1 MLQDM
6 TKYVALCCRISRD
19 KSGRTE
25 GVQAQERWGREYA
38 AATWPGIP
46 VEVFADGN
54 NSAMNPDGPRPEH
67 DRFKEW
73 LAAGRIG
80 HVWAVEQSRLE
91 RDELRWFGLAAEL
104 DAAGITHLH
113 TKRDGLVDV
122 RGEVAG
128 IKAVLNAGE
137 VRKMK
142 ARLADTLA
150 DKAGRGLPPGGAHA
164 CYRGAKT
171 PTGEKTLEPIPERAE
186 AYTWAAEAVL
196 SGWSLANITAELRAR
211 GITGTRGGELGAS
224 SVRSTLLSPTI
235 AGKRVHQ
242 GVTVRGNWPPV
253 LDEPTWRAV
262 AARLTTD
269 RVVQRSDGQT
279 YVVQGKR
286 RNHPGRKYLLTGGD
300 PCIIVCGVCSC
311 DLAGQPKRQRNG
323 TSRPHYMCAAVKG
336 GRACVSAAMDRVDDV
351 VMERLWAELDKPEF
365 LHAVAVDEYAERRD
379 TAVKELGEL
388 EQQRTELA
396 GLWAT
401 RQLTAAE
408 WSAARDALADQE
420 RKLSSELANLPA
432 PRAQVDVGEAREAWP
447 YMTLD
452 EQRAFVRLF
461 VGRVII
467 HRAAAEGK
475 RFFDPN
481 RVEIQWLAA

>member
-1 MLQDM
+1 M
-6 TKYVALCCRISRD
+6 TQYVALCCRISRD

-38 AATWPGIP
+38 AATWPGVP

-73 LAAGRIG
+73 LAAGRIA

-137 VRKMK
+137 VRKMRR
-142 ARLADTLA
+142 RLMDTLA

-171 PTGEKTLEPIPERAE
+171 PDGEKTLEPIPDRAE
-186 AYTWAAEAVL
+186 AYAWAADAVL
-196 SGWSLANITAELRAR
+196 SGWSMANITTELRAR
-211 GITGTRGGELGAS
+211 GVTGTRGGELGAS

-242 GVTVRGNWPPV
+242 GATVRGNWPPV

-262 AARLTTD
+262 TAKLTAD
-269 RVVQRSDGQT
+269 RVVQRSDGEAHL
-279 YVVQGKR
+279 VRGRR

-300 PCIIVCGVCSC
+300 PCLVVCGVCGC
-311 DLAGQPKRQRNG
+311 DLIGAPKVHRNG
-323 TSRPHYMCAAVKG
+323 TSKPHLLCAVVKG
-336 GRACVSAAMDRVDDV
+336 GRACVSVAMDRVDEL
-351 VMERLWAELDKPEF
+351 VMDRLWAELDKPEF
-365 LHAVAVDEYAERRD
+365 LHALAVDEYAERRD
-379 TAVKELGEL
+379 ALVKQLGDL

-396 GLWAT
+396 KMWT
-401 RQLTAAE
+401 RRHLTAAE
-408 WSAARDALADQE
+408 WSTARADLADQE
-420 RKLSSELANLPA
+420 RELSGELANLPA
-432 PRAQVDVGEAREAWP
+432 PRARVDVAEAREAWP

-452 EQRAFVRLF
+452 ERRDFVRLF
-461 VGRVII
+461 IERVTI
-467 HRAAAEGK
+467 HRAAPETK
-475 RFFDPN
+475 HTFDPN
-481 RVEIQWLAA
+481 RVSIAWRVL

>member
-1 MLQDM
+1 M
-6 TKYVALCCRISRD
+6 TQYVALCCRISRD

-38 AATWPGIP
+38 ADTWPGVP

-91 RDELRWFGLAAEL
+91 RDEMSWFGLAAEL

-113 TKRDGLVDV
+113 TKRDGLVNV
-122 RGEVAG
+122 RGVVAG
-128 IKAVLNAGE
+128 IKAVINASE
-137 VRKMK
+137 VRVMK

-171 PTGEKTLEPIPERAE
+171 PDGEKTLEPIPERAE
-186 AYTWAAEAVL
+186 AYTWAADAVL
-196 SGWSLANITAELRAR
+196 SGWSLANVTTELRSR
-211 GITGTRGGELGAS
+211 GVTGTRGGELGAS

-242 GVTVRGNWPPV
+242 GVTVRGNWPAV
-253 LDEPTWRAV
+253 LDESTWRAV
-262 AARLTTD
+262 TARLTAD
-269 RVVQRSDGQT
+269 RVVQRSDGKA
-279 YVVQGKR
+279 YLVQGRR
-286 RNHPGRKYLLTGGD
+286 RNHPGLKYLLTGGLV
-300 PCIIVCGVCSC
+300 VCGVCEHE
-311 DLAGQPKRQRNG
+311 LIGAPKVHRNG
-323 TSRPHYMCAAVKG
+323 TRRPHYLCAIVKG

-365 LHAVAVDEYAERRD
+365 LHALAVDEHAERRD
-379 TAVKELGEL
+379 AIVKQLGDL

-396 GLWAT
+396 GMWSA

-408 WSAARDALADQE
+408 WSTARSGLAEQE
-420 RKLSSELANLPA
+420 RALSTTLAELPA
-432 PRAQVDVGEAREAWP
+432 PRARVDVAEARQAWP
-447 YMTLD
+447 HMTLD
-452 EQRAFVRLF
+452 ERRDFVRLF
-461 VGRVII
+461 IERVTIE
-467 HRAAAEGK
+467 RAAAEGK
-475 RFFDPN
+475 RVFDPN
-481 RVEIQWLAA
+481 RVSIDWRVL